1 MERLLFRCHLQLP
14 VTDSTIALAMEI
26 VPFSISAFVKM
37 AFTGSTAP
45 LVSTSLPF
53 LNKVVN
59 KGKRCSAHT
68 SQRPKRLE
76 RIPVLLA

>member
-1 MERLLFRCHLQLP
+1 MN
-14 VTDSTIALAMEI
+14 DSTIVLAMEI
-26 VPFSISAFVKM
+26 VPFSISVFVKV

-53 LNKVVN
+53 LSKVVN

-68 SQRPKRLE
+68 SQRPKRPEL
-76 RIPVLLA
+76 IPVLLA

>member
-1 MERLLFRCHLQLP
+1 MN
-14 VTDSTIALAMEI
+14 DSTIALAMEI
-26 VPFSISAFVKM
+26 VPFSISVFVKV

-53 LNKVVN
+53 FSSKVDN

-68 SQRPKRLE
+68 SQRHKRPEL
-76 RIPVLLA
+76 IPVSLA